1 MKNDMAGDCQNMFLF
16 KIMFLTTNF
25 NFIGSRTI
33 APNKIAPPPPP
44 PPPPPNHKICTKS
57 NFLAEY
63 Y

>member
-1 MKNDMAGDCQNMFLF
+1 MAGDCQNVFFF
-16 KIMFLTTNF
+16 KIMFLKTNF

-33 APNKIAPPPPP
+33 ATRKIAAPPPAPTIKLSP
-44 PPPPPNHKICTKS
+44 KIIARTQA

>member
-33 APNKIAPPPPP
+33 APNKIAPPPQPKQ
-44 PPPPPNHKICTKS
+44 KICTKA
-57 NFLAEY
+57 NFLAENY
-63 Y
+63 

>member
-1 MKNDMAGDCQNMFLF
+1 MKNDMTGDCQNVFLF

-33 APNKIAPPPPP
+33 AP
-44 PPPPPNHKICTKS
+44 PPNHKICTKA